1 MGVLPLNFA
10 DKADYDRITPLK
22 DATFSILG
30 LNNGIAPRQQVTLRV
45 QPADAE
51 HLTCLSSSALIRLLK
66 KNTIWRAAS
75 CNTSSL
81 KSSNNAAWPGFS
93 GAASFPDGPPFPPKA
108 RPVWRLPLR
117 EHPQLHDTA

>member
-1 MGVLPLNFA
+1 MGVLPLHFA

-51 HLTCLSSSALIRLLK
+51 AFDVPVIVRIDTPIEKEYYLAGGILQYVLTQI
-66 KNTIWRAAS
+66 
-75 CNTSSL
+75 
-81 KSSNNAAWPGFS
+81 
-93 GAASFPDGPPFPPKA
+93 
-108 RPVWRLPLR
+108 LR
-117 EHPQLHDTA
+117 